1 MIKIPQ
7 LIAIITA
14 ILSFFNYSFWTSY
27 NLDFLYKL
35 FSVSAQGLLL
45 IVTLF
50 VTISYSGKKLTF
62 NYVNR
67 AYKIFTIRYS
77 ILLISLLGNLSI
89 FIVLF
94 LNLIGKINVL

>member
-14 ILSFFNYSFWTSY
+14 ILSFLNYSFWTSN

-35 FSVSAQGLLL
+35 FSVIAQGLLL

-50 VTISYSGKKLTF
+50 ATISYSGKKLTF
-62 NYVNR
+62 NYVNPS
-67 AYKIFTIRYS
+67 YKIFTIRYS
-77 ILLISLLGNLSI
+77 ILIISLLGNLSI
-89 FIVLF
+89 FIVLL
-94 LNLIGKINVL
+94 LNFMGKINVL